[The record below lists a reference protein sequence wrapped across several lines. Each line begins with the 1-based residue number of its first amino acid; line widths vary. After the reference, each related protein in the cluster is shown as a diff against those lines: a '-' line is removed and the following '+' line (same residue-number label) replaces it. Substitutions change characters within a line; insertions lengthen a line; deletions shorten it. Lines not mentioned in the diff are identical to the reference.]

1 MQGKKKLP
9 RAARKHKF
17 TRLLEYAALRTA
29 LGFFG
34 AMNVDRASALGG
46 WLGRTVGP
54 RVGVTNRA
62 RRNIALAMPE
72 LGKDEIERIVTG
84 MWDNLGRTI
93 AEYAHLPLFAKP
105 EERHRVEV
113 VHAEMLR
120 ALAHSGN
127 GGVFV
132 SGHFA
137 NWEILPVVMQFE
149 GLEGGEVYRHANNPY
164 VNDWLIR
171 LREKVTKAVQIP
183 KGGPGARIIVRL
195 MKENKFVAMLTDQ
208 KMNDGIET
216 TFFGHRAMSTAAPAG
231 LAVRYNDPVVPAWI
245 ERLEGASFRVTVYDP
260 ITARPD
266 ADPAADVLRITQELN
281 DFLEAR
287 IRERPEQWLWLHDRW
302 SEPAWIR
309 KRKAAEAAAAK

>member
-1 MQGKKKLP
+1 M
-9 RAARKHKF
+9 ARKGKLNH
-17 TRLLEYAALRTA
+17 LAEYAALRLA

-34 AMNVDRASALGG
+34 VLGVDRASAVGG
-46 WLGRTVGP
+46 WLGRTIGP
-54 RVGVTNRA
+54 RVGITNRA

-72 LGKDEIERIVTG
+72 LGKDEIERIVTA
-84 MWDNLGRTI
+84 MWDNLGRTVG
-93 AEYAHLPLFAKP
+93 EYAHLPLFAKP
-105 EERHRVEV
+105 EERHRLEV

-120 ALAHSGN
+120 ALASSGN

-164 VNDWLIR
+164 VNAWLIR
-171 LREKVTKAVQIP
+171 LREKVTRAVQIP
-183 KGGPGARIIVRL
+183 KGGPGARVIVRL
-195 MKENKFVAMLTDQ
+195 MKENRFVAMLTDQ

-216 TFFGHRAMSTAAPAG
+216 TFFGLRAMSTAAPAG
-231 LAVRYNDPVVPAWI
+231 LAVRYNDPIVPAWI
-245 ERLEGASFRVTVYDP
+245 ERLDGANFRITVYNP
-260 ITARPD
+260 ITARPG

-287 IRERPEQWLWLHDRW
+287 IRERPDQWLWLHDRW
-302 SEPAWIR
+302 SEPAWPR
-309 KRKAAEAAAAK
+309 KRKTLAAEAD